1 MGCPFL
7 LSWVGLATRFEVLK
21 VRAVP
26 RLQQKV
32 VVNGIRTPITL
43 QGRSHVHTLGP
54 PGHRGTW
61 HTCLYINYL
70 GKVYEE
76 NEWRKHFRTA
86 RCDVTAPLYEGQG
99 VGTRGGIEKGLY
111 Y

>member
-1 MGCPFL
+1 MG
-7 LSWVGLATRFEVLK
+7 ATRFEVLK

-26 RLQQKV
+26 RLQKKV

-54 PGHRGTW
+54 PGHRGTQ

-76 NEWRKHFRTA
+76 NEWRKHFQTA
-86 RCDVTAPLYEGQG
+86 GCDVTAQLTLKGKGQG
-99 VGTRGGIEKGLY
+99 REMGKGLCPLDKASSGSFSS
-111 Y
+111 